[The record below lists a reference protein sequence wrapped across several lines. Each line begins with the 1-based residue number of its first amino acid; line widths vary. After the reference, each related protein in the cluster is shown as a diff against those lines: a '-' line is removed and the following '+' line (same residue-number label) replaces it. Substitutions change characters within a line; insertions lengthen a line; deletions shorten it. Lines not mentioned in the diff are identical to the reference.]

1 MTDNNSIETQ
11 TGNPEES
18 VESNTNTFKNKYLN
32 TNMLTKFAVGSGLVA
47 LGAAIFLKYRR

>member
-1 MTDNNSIETQ
+1 MADNNSIETQ

>member
-1 MTDNNSIETQ
+1 MADNNSIETQ

-32 TNMLTKFAVGSGLVA
+32 TKMLTKFAVGSGLVA